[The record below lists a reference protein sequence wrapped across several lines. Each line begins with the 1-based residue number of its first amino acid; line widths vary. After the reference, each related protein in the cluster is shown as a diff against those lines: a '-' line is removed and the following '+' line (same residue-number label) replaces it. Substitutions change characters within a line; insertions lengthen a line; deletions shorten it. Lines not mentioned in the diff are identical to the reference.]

1 MNRHILSV
9 LVENQSGVLSRVS
22 GLFSRRG
29 YNIDSLTV
37 GETEDPK
44 TSRMTIVVSG
54 DDWVLEQIKKQL
66 NKLVDVI
73 KIIELKPNQAVFRE
87 LALIKVDAAPEAR
100 ATVVSTID
108 IFRAKVVDVGKES
121 LTAEITGDQSK
132 VDAFIE
138 LMRPFGIRE
147 IVRTGLTALERG
159 NREIKEHKKFEE
171 D

>member
-44 TSRMTIVVSG
+44 TSRMTIVVRG
-54 DDWVLEQIKKQL
+54 DDYILEQIKKQL
-66 NKLVDVI
+66 NKLIDVI

-87 LALIKVDAAPEAR
+87 LALIKVDAVPEAR
-100 ATVVSTID
+100 ATVISTID

-159 NREIKEHKKFEE
+159 NREIKEHKKYEE
-171 D
+171 E